1 MEVMEGGDSAPKR
14 MTIVK
19 SHDVIKIVSSD
30 NKSFYVNKDV
40 VCISKHLAT
49 ILQSG
54 FKEGESKVIN
64 LAIKTEIL
72 EICLKYLH
80 YKLIYR
86 NVSFERPPFNIAPE
100 FALDVLKAAMYLQC

>member
-1 MEVMEGGDSAPKR
+1 M
-14 MTIVK
+14 
-19 SHDVIKIVSSD
+19 
-30 NKSFYVNKDV
+30 NKDV

-49 ILQSG
+49 ILQSKRIYNDINFKGG

>member
-1 MEVMEGGDSAPKR
+1 LCAFQSISPLFCK
-14 MTIVK
+14 
-19 SHDVIKIVSSD
+19 VSKY
-30 NKSFYVNKDV
+30 NGINFKG
-40 VCISKHLAT
+40 
-49 ILQSG
+49 G

-64 LAIKTEIL
+64 LAIKTDIL

-86 NVSFERPPFNIAPE
+86 SVSFERPPFNIAPE